1 MEFSALLN
9 KSSPELRQT
18 IIAQAREEDPDFLQI
33 VLHQVEENEQAERN
47 RPLQLERF
55 KRSSEGLVEFAK
67 LLEQATPKVREAILD
82 KARQQDEKFVENALR
97 KTVFFEELVYLDEGV
112 LAEIL
117 GEAPPKVL
125 AYALHGMPPEFRET
139 MMKFIGHRR
148 VREMKDE
155 EEKLGDSPAIGLV
168 LGARR
173 QILKIARVQEAKD
186 KFVFELLDCPRFKRS
201 RQSA

>member
-1 MEFSALLN
+1 MEFAALLD
-9 KSSPELRQT
+9 KSSPELRDT

-33 VLHQVEENEQAERN
+33 VLHQFEESEQAERS

-67 LLEQATPKVREAILD
+67 VLEQATPKVREAILD

-117 GEAPPKVL
+117 GETPAKVL
-125 AYALHGMPPEFRET
+125 AYALHKMPRDFRDT
-139 MMKFIGHRR
+139 IIKFIGHRGIR
-148 VREMKDE
+148 TLKDE
-155 EEKLGDSPAIGLV
+155 EEKLGDKPAMGLV

-173 QILKIARVQEAKD
+173 QILRIARSQEGKD
-186 KFVFELLDCPRFKRS
+186 KFVFELVDCPRFKS